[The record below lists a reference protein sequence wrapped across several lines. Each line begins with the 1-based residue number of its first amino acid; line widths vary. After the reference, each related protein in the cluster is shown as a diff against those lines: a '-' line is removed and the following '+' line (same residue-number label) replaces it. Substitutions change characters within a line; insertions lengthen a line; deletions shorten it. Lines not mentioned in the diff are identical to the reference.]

1 MDYAELRTKMVNNQV
16 RTRDVTDHGILRAM
30 LEIPRERF
38 VPGHCKPFAYA
49 DRDLPVS
56 EGGRHLLPPATL
68 ARMIQALELKPDG
81 LVLDVA
87 CGMGYGAALLAQT
100 TGSVVALEDDAALVS
115 AAEEILSDLSC
126 DNVAVVQGPLDQ
138 AYPPE
143 APYDH
148 ILIEGAIELVPPA
161 YVGQLRDG
169 GVIVAVEGVG
179 QAGRATL
186 FTKAG
191 GHLSSRFLFN
201 AAAPLLE
208 GFRKPSQFTF

>member
-16 RTRDVTDHGILRAM
+16 RTRDVTDHAILRAM
-30 LEIPRERF
+30 FEVPRERF
-38 VPGHCKPFAYA
+38 VPAGSRPFAYV

-56 EGGRHLLPPATL
+56 ESGRRLLPPATL

-100 TGSVVALEDDAALVS
+100 TGSVVALEEDPELVA
-115 AAEEILSDLSC
+115 AAEKTLSDLGC
-126 DNVAVVQGPLDQ
+126 DNVAVVQGPLEE

-143 APYDH
+143 APYDY
-148 ILIEGAIELVPPA
+148 ILVEGAIERLPPA

-169 GVIVAVEGVG
+169 GALVAIEGVG
-179 QAGRATL
+179 QAGRAVL
-186 FTKAG
+186 YGKAG

-208 GFRKPSQFTF
+208 GFRKPSAFTF